1 MPLSDLITPSAP
13 RSLPFVPRVIYQALV
28 ADASNDY
35 GAVSDKIHPE
45 NYKLEL
51 SSVDEKEWQDA
62 LKAVGDA
69 LDRLHFLAV
78 AIRKASAKRL
88 EYDVNTFLTEE
99 DALFRRD
106 AASYVRWKFPGAR
119 KALCEQ
125 LGDSIAVRRRML
137 WNKRRHEKKLAMRRT
152 ADVVAPTPVE
162 YSDSVAT
169 TSKPVH
175 PITVSNQA
183 TNAKPPPGTAT
194 IASRP
199 ADRKLLMRHI
209 TKSPRTILTSIRS
222 SAPSSAETSFE
233 YPPAPRAKPHA
244 KLVPCP
250 YCCTPLETAK
260 LRTPKN
266 NYWL

>member
-1 MPLSDLITPSAP
+1 VLD
-13 RSLPFVPRVIYQALV
+13 RKY
-28 ADASNDY
+28 
-35 GAVSDKIHPE
+35 PE

-51 SSVDEKEWQDA
+51 SSVNMKEWKDA
-62 LKAVGDA
+62 LKAVEDA

-106 AASYVRWKFPGAR
+106 AACYVRWKFPGAR

-137 WNKRRHEKKLAMRRT
+137 LNKRRHEKKLAMRRA

-169 TSKPVH
+169 ASKPVH
-175 PITVSNQA
+175 PIPVSNQV
-183 TNAKPPPGTAT
+183 TKAKAPPDTAT

-199 ADRKLLMRHI
+199 AAQELLMRHI
-209 TKSPRTILTSIRS
+209 TKFPRTPLTSIRS
-222 SAPSSAETSFE
+222 SAPSGAEFSFE
-233 YPPAPRAKPHA
+233 YPPAPRAKPGA
-244 KLVPCP
+244 KLVLCP
-250 YCCTPLETAK
+250 YCCTPLEAAK